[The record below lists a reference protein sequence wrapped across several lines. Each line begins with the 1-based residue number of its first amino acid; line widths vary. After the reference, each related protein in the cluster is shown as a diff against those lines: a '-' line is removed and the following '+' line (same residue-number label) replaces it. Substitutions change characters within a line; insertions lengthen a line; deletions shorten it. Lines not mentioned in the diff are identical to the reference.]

1 MQGSRRKIFIP
12 FLSPRTDGS
21 WLPEGNF
28 LGTKNSIFCW
38 LNDLT
43 LADRSEKKV
52 VLWNGA
58 NLTKEKLFTME
69 GSVQTLS
76 FNPITAQL
84 FVGTTSDIGI
94 YNPESDKKPLEK
106 KSVKN
111 AMKSSSWSPDGR
123 FIAYASVGGAVH
135 IKDSKFNK
143 KVFFC

>member
-1 MQGSRRKIFIP
+1 
-12 FLSPRTDGS
+12 
-21 WLPEGNF
+21 
-28 LGTKNSIFCW
+28 LGTKNSIFYW

-143 KVFFC
+143 KVLFLLILELFYVQKTLNDKPNPRPLSKN